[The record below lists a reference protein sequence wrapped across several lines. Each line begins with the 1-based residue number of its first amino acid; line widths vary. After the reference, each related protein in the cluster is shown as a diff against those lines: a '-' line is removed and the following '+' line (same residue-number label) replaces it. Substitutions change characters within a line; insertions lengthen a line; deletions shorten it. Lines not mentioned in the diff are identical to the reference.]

1 MILENMVVPEYMFL
15 DIFIIA
21 KVFNLLYSWL
31 EHNIIDNILTF
42 SKVFG
47 NMIVLI
53 SVIIFLLILAYITIK
68 HLKKLPKFYVI
79 EVTDAY
85 GNDIILEGIRTK
97 FRIYDVA
104 KNYSEFYSNIYK
116 KQYKFNVIGSN
127 QRHKLGFL
135 SVVSLSQNAFEA
147 NRKTYKDNSM

>member
-1 MILENMVVPEYMFL
+1 MFL

-31 EHNIIDNILTF
+31 EHNIIDNILAF

-47 NMIVLI
+47 NMIVMI

-79 EVTDAY
+79 EVTDVY

-97 FRIYDVA
+97 FRTYDVA
-104 KNYSEFYSNIYK
+104 KNYSEFYSNLYK
-116 KQYKFNVIGSN
+116 KQYRFNVIGSN
-127 QRHKLGFL
+127 QRHNLGFL
-135 SVVSLSQNAFEA
+135 SVISLSQKAF
-147 NRKTYKDNSM
+147 KPK

>member
-1 MILENMVVPEYMFL
+1 MFL

-31 EHNIIDNILTF
+31 EHNIIDNILAF

-79 EVTDAY
+79 EVTDVY
-85 GNDIILEGIRTK
+85 GKRTK
-97 FRIYDVA
+97 FRTYDVA
-104 KNYSEFYSNIYK
+104 KNYSEFYSNLYK

-127 QRHKLGFL
+127 QRHNLGFL
-135 SVVSLSQNAFEA
+135 SVISLSQKAF
-147 NRKTYKDNSM
+147 KSK

>member
-1 MILENMVVPEYMFL
+1 MVVPEYMFI
-15 DIFIIA
+15 DIFTIA
-21 KVFNLLYSWL
+21 KVFNLIYSWL
-31 EHNIIDNILTF
+31 EHNIIDNILSF

-79 EVTDAY
+79 EVTDIY
-85 GNDIILEGIRTK
+85 GNEIILEGIRTK
-97 FRIYDVA
+97 FRTYDVA

-127 QRHKLGFL
+127 QRHNLGFL
-135 SVVSLSQNAFEA
+135 SIISLSQKAFKA
-147 NRKTYKDNSM
+147 NRNNL

>member
-1 MILENMVVPEYMFL
+1 MVVVHEYMFL

-31 EHNIIDNILTF
+31 EHNIIDNILAF

-47 NMIVLI
+47 NMIFFI

-79 EVTDAY
+79 EVTDIF
-85 GNDIILEGIRTK
+85 GNNIILEGIRTQ
-97 FRIYDVA
+97 FRTYDVA
-104 KNYSEFYSNIYK
+104 KNYSEFYSNLYK
-116 KQYKFNVIGSN
+116 KQYRFNVIGSN
-127 QRHKLGFL
+127 QRHNLGFL
-135 SVVSLSQNAFEA
+135 SVISLSQ
-147 NRKTYKDNSM
+147 KTFKPK

>member
-79 EVTDAY
+79 EVTDVY
-85 GNDIILEGIRTK
+85 GNDIILDGIRTK
-97 FRIYDVA
+97 FRTYDVA
-104 KNYSEFYSNIYK
+104 KNYSEFYSNLYK
-116 KQYKFNVIGSN
+116 EQYKFNVIGSN
-127 QRHKLGFL
+127 QRNNLGFL
-135 SVVSLSQNAFEA
+135 SVISLSQKAF
-147 NRKTYKDNSM
+147 KSK

>member
-1 MILENMVVPEYMFL
+1 MFL
-15 DIFIIA
+15 DIFLIA

-31 EHNIIDNILTF
+31 EHNIIDNILAF

-79 EVTDAY
+79 EVTDVY

-97 FRIYDVA
+97 FRTYDVA
-104 KNYSEFYSNIYK
+104 KNYSEFYSNLYK

-127 QRHKLGFL
+127 QRHNLGFL
-135 SVVSLSQNAFEA
+135 SVISLSQKAF
-147 NRKTYKDNSM
+147 KSK

>member
-1 MILENMVVPEYMFL
+1 MVVVPEYMFL
-15 DIFIIA
+15 DIFTIA
-21 KVFNLLYSWL
+21 KVFNLIYSWL
-31 EHNIIDNILTF
+31 EHNIIDNILSF

-79 EVTDAY
+79 EVTDIY
-85 GNDIILEGIRTK
+85 GNEIILEGIRTK
-97 FRIYDVA
+97 FRTYDVA

-127 QRHKLGFL
+127 QRHNLGFL
-135 SVVSLSQNAFEA
+135 SIISLSQKAFKA
-147 NRKTYKDNSM
+147 NRNNL

>member
-1 MILENMVVPEYMFL
+1 MVVVPEYMFL
-15 DIFIIA
+15 DIFTIA
-21 KVFNLLYSWL
+21 KVFNLIYSWL
-31 EHNIIDNILTF
+31 EHNIIDNILSF

-79 EVTDAY
+79 EVTDIY

-97 FRIYDVA
+97 FRTYDVA

-127 QRHKLGFL
+127 QRHNLGFL
-135 SVVSLSQNAFEA
+135 SIISLSQKAFKA
-147 NRKTYKDNSM
+147 NRNNL

>member
-1 MILENMVVPEYMFL
+1 MFL

-21 KVFNLLYSWL
+21 RVFNLLYSWL
-31 EHNIIDNILTF
+31 EHNIIDNILAF

-79 EVTDAY
+79 EVTDVY
-85 GNDIILEGIRTK
+85 GNDIILDGIRTK
-97 FRIYDVA
+97 FRTYDVA
-104 KNYSEFYSNIYK
+104 KNYSEFYSNLYK
-116 KQYKFNVIGSN
+116 EQYKFNVIGSN
-127 QRHKLGFL
+127 QRNNLGFL
-135 SVVSLSQNAFEA
+135 SVISLSQKAF
-147 NRKTYKDNSM
+147 KSK

>member
-1 MILENMVVPEYMFL
+1 MVVLEYMFL

-31 EHNIIDNILTF
+31 EHNIIDNILAF

-79 EVTDAY
+79 EVTDVY
-85 GNDIILEGIRTK
+85 GNDILLEGIRTK
-97 FRIYDVA
+97 FRTYDVA

-135 SVVSLSQNAFEA
+135 SVVSLSQKAFKA

>member
-1 MILENMVVPEYMFL
+1 MVVPEYMFL

-21 KVFNLLYSWL
+21 RVFNLLYSWL

-127 QRHKLGFL
+127 QRHNLGFL
-135 SVVSLSQNAFEA
+135 SVVSLSQKAFKA
-147 NRKTYKDNSM
+147 NR

>member
-1 MILENMVVPEYMFL
+1 MFL

-31 EHNIIDNILTF
+31 EHNIIDNILAF

-79 EVTDAY
+79 EVTDVY

-97 FRIYDVA
+97 FRTYDVA
-104 KNYSEFYSNIYK
+104 KNYSEFYSNLYK

-127 QRHKLGFL
+127 QRHNFGFL
-135 SVVSLSQNAFEA
+135 SVISLSQKAF
-147 NRKTYKDNSM
+147 KSK

>member
-1 MILENMVVPEYMFL
+1 MVVPEYMFL

-85 GNDIILEGIRTK
+85 GNDILLEGIRTK

-135 SVVSLSQNAFEA
+135 SVVSLSQKAFKA
-147 NRKTYKDNSM
+147 NR